1 MDSPPID
8 TSSEFT
14 AEGGGD
20 RGAAI
25 DLKKGETKHHE
36 ESHKVTGCKQVRAEA
51 DALNGAES
59 NSARSPKKN
68 FGMISRFI
76 VPATFNTEIQK
87 KPSPEY
93 LARLLEEK
101 RGLTAL
107 PNSFDFKHLTRLVE
121 EEILKVRTA
130 LGEMPTQEQTPR
142 FVDGRVG
149 RVQACGDAST
159 PKVDRRVLLQEK
171 VFVPV
176 HEYPDYNFVGRILGP
191 RGMTAKQLEEE
202 TGCRIM
208 IRGRGST
215 RDEAADVQ
223 KSASGCPKEELHV
236 LIQCEDFESVARR
249 KLKYAVDYIR
259 VMLKPPP
266 DGEDE
271 LKRQQL
277 MQLAIINGTYRPMNT
292 LKMTLQ
298 NQNTPSPLSLC
309 GLSTSASKN
318 ATFAMTT
325 PNNGAFGNGTNN
337 ESHNMRM
344 PFNNSARANSTP
356 TGCTPTFRI
365 GSSSLVGN
373 DATNHFVKTNNTA
386 AMMTPMCGGTQPS
399 PLMSSSVFSP
409 QLMDQTTISNMWN
422 PQLASALLNTL
433 ANSPSILAKE
443 YYKQIVASLNLY
455 TTMTN
460 GGLGTGVTSG
470 TAVTSSMQ
478 ERPINMQGYL
488 TAAAMLDGAPCPT
501 SGPGNMLKRPR

>member
-1 MDSPPID
+1 MNRFIGFIATSRALDSPPID

-249 KLKYAVDYIR
+249 KLKYA
-259 VMLKPPP
+259 P

-309 GLSTSASKN
+309 GLSTTASKN

-344 PFNNSARANSTP
+344 PFNNSA
-356 TGCTPTFRI
+356 
-365 GSSSLVGN
+365 
-373 DATNHFVKTNNTA
+373 
-386 AMMTPMCGGTQPS
+386 
-399 PLMSSSVFSP
+399 SSVSSTFVEEN
-409 QLMDQTTISNMWN
+409 QIQAEDVF
-422 PQLASALLNTL
+422 
-433 ANSPSILAKE
+433 ILR
-443 YYKQIVASLNLY
+443 
-455 TTMTN
+455 
-460 GGLGTGVTSG
+460 VT
-470 TAVTSSMQ
+470 A
-478 ERPINMQGYL
+478 
-488 TAAAMLDGAPCPT
+488 
-501 SGPGNMLKRPR
+501 